1 MSAPA
6 GKAFVTSGSCRAFVV
21 VRFLRTAFV
30 PPGTSQDPV
39 PPDEIIAFGFP
50 SRLEADTAKHED
62 RRHYIVPA
70 GCLQALTRRSR
81 F

>member
-21 VRFLRTAFV
+21 VRLLRTAFV

-50 SRLEADTAKHED
+50 SRLEATPPNTRTVGTISFRLDAYKH
-62 RRHYIVPA
+62 
-70 GCLQALTRRSR
+70 
-81 F
+81 